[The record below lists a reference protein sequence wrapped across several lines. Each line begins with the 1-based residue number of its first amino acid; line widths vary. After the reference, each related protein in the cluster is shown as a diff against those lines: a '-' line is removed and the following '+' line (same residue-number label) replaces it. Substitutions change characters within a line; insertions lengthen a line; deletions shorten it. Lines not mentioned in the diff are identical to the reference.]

1 MWSINE
7 ISPVCVTD
15 KDIYSPKYMK
25 FIWKKGFKCQMH
37 RTNRYRRLF
46 WFFEWNKKVVSTW
59 PTQQYMY
66 SWHNSHVFKVE
77 LYVYLSM
84 LFSFW
89 GAGEGRGE
97 SNGGG
102 QGGTGTKKYLIR
114 I

>member
-1 MWSINE
+1 
-7 ISPVCVTD
+7 
-15 KDIYSPKYMK
+15 MK

-46 WFFEWNKKVVSTW
+46 WFFEWNKKVAFIW
-59 PTQQYMY
+59 PTQQYVY

-89 GAGEGRGE
+89 GAGRG
-97 SNGGG
+97 GAGWKQWGG
-102 QGGTGTKKYLIR
+102 QKILDSNIIDKYIQIAKALQSKK
-114 I
+114 